1 MKIEFKVEN
10 DLNEISI
17 KEYLINHL
25 NMSKRLIIKL
35 KKNQKILCNNTP
47 VYVNY
52 IMKLN
57 DNISIDLEFNEEN
70 NIVPFEANLDI
81 LYEDDCFL
89 IVDKPPN
96 LPTHPSAYHYDNTLS
111 NIVRN
116 YYIKNNIE
124 TLIRPV
130 NRLDKNTS
138 GIVVFAKNQYVQE
151 QLIEQMKQNALKK
164 EYICIICGHIEKENG
179 TIDLPIAR
187 ENDSIIKRCIRDDG
201 DNAITEFSVIQRF
214 NINDH
219 PVTLIKV
226 NLITGRTHQ
235 IRVHF
240 RHIGHPLIGDTLYG
254 NQSDLINRQALHCLQ
269 LSFIHP
275 ITKKEIII
283 KSDIPNDIQ
292 KIIEANK

>member
-10 DLNEISI
+10 NLSGISI
-17 KEYLINHL
+17 KQYLINNL

-35 KKNQKILCNNTP
+35 KKNQNILCNKIP

-52 IMKLN
+52 IMKTN
-57 DNISIDLEFNEEN
+57 DIITINLEFNEEN
-70 NIVPFEANLDI
+70 NIVPFDSNLNI
-81 LYEDDCFL
+81 LYEDESFL
-89 IVDKPPN
+89 IVDKPAN

-116 YYIKNNIE
+116 YYMKNNID

-151 QLIEQMKQNALKK
+151 QLIEQMKQNIFKK
-164 EYICIICGHIEKENG
+164 EYICIINGHLKKESGIIN
-179 TIDLPIAR
+179 LPIAR
-187 ENDSIIKRCIRDDG
+187 EKESIIKRCISDDG
-201 DNAITEFSVIQRF
+201 DTAITEYTVIKRF
-214 NINDH
+214 YINDISMSL
-219 PVTLIKV
+219 VKV
-226 NLITGRTHQ
+226 NLLTGRTHQ

-240 RHIGHPLIGDTLYG
+240 SHIGYHLIGDSLYG
-254 NQSDLINRQALHCLQ
+254 TESDLIDRQALHCVK

-275 ITKKEIII
+275 ITKKELIIN
-283 KSDIPNDIQ
+283 SDIPKDIQ
-292 KIIEANK
+292 NILKAGN